1 MKCKKCESEIQEGN
15 YFCTNCGT
23 KIDKN
28 DKVTEV
34 VKDVKSNTKKTLKSK
49 LKKILPL
56 IMIVLIIVGIT
67 IFLLNK
73 DKNLDNVV
81 TNEQEQTKETSKI
94 EIGINYNTDSEGSL
108 GSMFGFV
115 RFNTNTDYI
124 MEIGDYGSESFTKTG
139 NYTINQNI
147 IKLTVNYDS
156 AEYEETTT
164 PYTEEIKILENGT
177 LEYTDKYGATCSFSK
192 DDTTINNEETSNIL
206 DEIYTKYPELENADI
221 PICTDEK
228 RNLLAIR

>member
-1 MKCKKCESEIQEGN
+1 MKCKKCKSEIQEGN
-15 YFCTNCGT
+15 FFCTNCGT
-23 KIDKN
+23 SISKN
-28 DKVTEV
+28 ENNTEV
-34 VKDVKSNTKKTLKSK
+34 VKDIESNTKKTLKSK
-49 LKKILPL
+49 LKIILPI
-56 IMIVLIIVGIT
+56 IMTVLIIVGIT
-67 IFLLNK
+67 IFVLIT
-73 DKNLDNVV
+73 NVDDDIAV
-81 TNEQEQTKETSKI
+81 SSEQKAETVKI

-192 DDTTINNEETSNIL
+192 DDTTINNKETSNIL